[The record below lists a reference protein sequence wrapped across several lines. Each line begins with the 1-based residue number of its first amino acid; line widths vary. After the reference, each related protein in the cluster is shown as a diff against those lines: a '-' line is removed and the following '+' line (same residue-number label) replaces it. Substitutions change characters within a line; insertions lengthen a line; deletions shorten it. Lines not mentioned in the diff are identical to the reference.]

1 LYLLQQDISKVFY
14 RSSHLQF
21 FYTIHIK
28 MAYGIIPFACL
39 VGTAFANGPAD
50 LFGFSPVAVKGDSP
64 LAKRQ
69 NARCTSSVISELQPA
84 EPTNSDFASW
94 ASSAGTDRL
103 NDPGCSVTVPASFSD
118 DFLDYYSTV
127 KEYYETIESA
137 AAEVTTDCGYDRF
150 GLSLSL
156 VCDESQTIY
165 WSGATETGSA
175 APTATN
181 DDDDDD
187 NDDDDD
193 LPSTVIEALEIP
205 AETIWFGEGN
215 SGGDIGD
222 NDNDYD
228 GSDDGDDYED
238 SNGAADNAAVS
249 GKKTML
255 ASAMTLAGFL
265 GVALAL

>member
-1 LYLLQQDISKVFY
+1 
-14 RSSHLQF
+14 
-21 FYTIHIK
+21 
-28 MAYGIIPFACL
+28 MAYGFIPFACL

-94 ASSAGTDRL
+94 ALSVGTDRL

-127 KEYYETIESA
+127 LEYYETIESA
-137 AAEVTTDCGYDRF
+137 AAEVTTDCGYARF
-150 GLSLSL
+150 GLSLSVL
-156 VCDESQTIY
+156 CDESQTIY

-175 APTATN
+175 TPTATN

-187 NDDDDD
+187 DDDDGD
-193 LPSTVIEALEIP
+193 LPSTVLEALEIP

-222 NDNDYD
+222 NDDDNNNDNNND
-228 GSDDGDDYED
+228 GSDDGDDNED
-238 SNGAADNAAVS
+238 SNGSADNAAVS

-255 ASAMTLAGFL
+255 ASAVTLAGFL